1 MEDDVREQIAE
12 AEREIASFQV
22 QMETVAA
29 EIKRLMA
36 DEDPAAGVSHAG
48 EIHAARQERL
58 RLEFE
63 IKFRKGRINRL
74 RFG

>member
-1 MEDDVREQIAE
+1 MNDDIRDQIAE
-12 AEREIASFQV
+12 AEREIASFQAE
-22 QMETVAA
+22 MEAVSA

-36 DEDPAAGVSHAG
+36 AEDPSAGVSHAG
-48 EIHAARQERL
+48 EIHAARQEKL

-63 IKFRKGRINRL
+63 IKFRKGRISRL

>member
-1 MEDDVREQIAE
+1 MEDDVRDQIAE
-12 AEREIASFQV
+12 AESEIATFQA
-22 QMETVAA
+22 QMEGVLA

-36 DEDPAAGVSHAG
+36 AEDPAAGISRAS
-48 EIHAARQERL
+48 EIHAARQEKL